1 MKKLSELS
9 TKQLLS
15 VIEANAKLQDKFY
28 QLIEDSAMYW
38 VDEKLDYI
46 RDSLKDWSIGFYQC
60 NFLKIADYVDFV
72 NSIVEYKTNYG
83 LSDKCGKLL
92 SQCLKL
98 QGSNLFE
105 YFAEKLKELVLDEEF
120 NTETDIDYNNKEM
133 LELYAETYSDQF
145 DDYVIDDNGNIVLQT
160 IVGHVA

>member
-1 MKKLSELS
+1 MKNLSELS

-15 VIEANAKLQDKFY
+15 VIEENQTLQDKLY

-38 VDEKLDYI
+38 VNEKLSCI
-46 RDSLKDWSIGFYQC
+46 RDSLKDWSIGFYQY
-60 NFLKIADYVDFV
+60 NFIDIADYEMFV
-72 NSIVEYKTNYG
+72 NSLVEYEDIFG

-105 YFAEKLKELVLDEEF
+105 YFAEKLKELILDEEF
-120 NTETDIDYNNKEM
+120 NTETDMDYNNKEM
-133 LELYAETYSDQF
+133 LEHYAETYSDQF
-145 DDYVIDDNGNIVLQT
+145 DDYFIEDDGNIVLQT